1 MDTCNAVTKFEP
13 SHLAS
18 EQLDSFVSSYDTS
31 PIAASSDDSLPD
43 VQKLT
48 LIRGV
53 PGSGKTTFANT
64 LTATVVVEADQY
76 FTDKDGAYQYENHR
90 IKEAHNWCQLETKR
104 LLKAGYNVAVANT
117 FVKNWEMKF
126 YKSLADDMGL
136 AFEIIE
142 MTGNYQNVHG
152 VPDAIVKRMASQF
165 ETLAPS
171 FSVVKRMAKGGL
183 V

>member
-18 EQLDSFVSSYDTS
+18 EQLDSLVSSYDTP
-31 PIAASSDDSLPD
+31 PIVASRDDSSPD

-48 LIRGV
+48 LIRGI

-64 LTATVVVEADQY
+64 LTASVVVEADQY
-76 FTDKDGAYQYENHR
+76 FIDKDGAYQYENHR

-104 LLKAGYNVAVANT
+104 LLKAGHNVAVANT

-126 YKSLADDMGL
+126 YKSLADDMEL
-136 AFEIIE
+136 AFEVVE
-142 MTGNYQNVHG
+142 MKGSYQNVHG

-165 ETLAPS
+165 ESLEVS
-171 FSVVKRMAKGGL
+171 LSSVRG
-183 V
+183 

>member
-1 MDTCNAVTKFEP
+1 M
-13 SHLAS
+13 
-18 EQLDSFVSSYDTS
+18 
-31 PIAASSDDSLPD
+31 
-43 VQKLT
+43 
-48 LIRGV
+48 RGV

-76 FTDKDGAYQYENHR
+76 FIDKDGAYQYENHR

-104 LLKAGYNVAVANT
+104 LLKAGHNVAVANT

-126 YKSLADDMGL
+126 YKSLADDMEL
-136 AFEIIE
+136 AFEVIG

-171 FSVVKRMAKGGL
+171 FSVAKRIAKGGL